1 MGEWGRVRSCARR
14 SRSKDRL
21 HQPKTKTPHAARHMH
36 RIGIPQ
42 WSGSGSFGFAP
53 FVSEL
58 FWLGYRRLGRCVC
71 VEWTGLDRRDTPP
84 PAQQTTT
91 DHTPPFPACHSPLP
105 LTTYHCGVGLLF
117 AFVSLL
123 CAGFSLL
130 RIPAQNGRA
139 VIADSCPTA
148 MCIIPHPN
156 TLCACMSY
164 ICTTPGTCMQIR
176 TRHDVSCTPKRH
188 HFSWRAQNGRTR
200 PSVRSLQQH

>member
-1 MGEWGRVRSCARR
+1 MVRVRFVWFRSVCIGVILARLSTAGPMCLR
-14 SRSKDRL
+14 GMDGAR
-21 HQPKTKTPHAARHMH
+21 PARHTPTRSANHH
-36 RIGIPQ
+36 R
-42 WSGSGSFGFAP
+42 SHA
-53 FVSEL
+53 
-58 FWLGYRRLGRCVC
+58 
-71 VEWTGLDRRDTPP
+71 
-84 PAQQTTT
+84 
-91 DHTPPFPACHSPLP
+91 PFPACHSPLP
-105 LTTYHCGVGLLF
+105 FTTYHCGVGLLF
-117 AFVSLL
+117 AFVSSL